1 VCGIAGILGA
11 DPALGRPAAER
22 MLAAL
27 RHRGPNDEGL
37 ESVAGPSEHPPALLV
52 HTRLSIVD
60 TSPAGHQPM
69 RDTGASTAARA
80 NVVTF
85 NGELYNFRELRAELT
100 KRGFSARSG
109 SDTEVL
115 LHAYRAWGVRAA
127 ERFEGMFA
135 FCLIDP
141 EQGIAWFCRDG
152 VGIKPLYLFEA
163 SGSLLF
169 ASEVR
174 ALLACGPELVAPR
187 LDGGA
192 LETYLAQGAVI
203 GEAAIVAGVRAL
215 DPGESLVTDFGGRRR
230 RSTRYWTATFGRGNG
245 ADRRAA
251 DGSEGPVSAAAVASA
266 AQRDRREVVREL
278 ATALRES
285 VRGQLLADVP
295 VGLFLSAGVDS
306 TALAVL
312 AHEVSTQPMRTLAVG
327 FDVPGFDETDEAEL
341 TARELGSV
349 HQRIQITGT
358 DIRAAI
364 DDVLAVTDQPT
375 VDGFNTYC
383 ISRAAHEAGL
393 TVALSGVGGDELFG
407 GYRTFKDV
415 PQALKLRRAVERLGS
430 DTLNHVSASLES
442 LAGIRVLSDHGRGLR
457 KLSRLLE
464 QPPDLTAS
472 YLLRRELFTAAERRA
487 FQALPAGLDPQT
499 GLRVEQLSSLRATTE
514 GTNPLD
520 SVAALEFSVYLRHM
534 LLRDAD
540 VYSMA
545 NRLEIRV
552 PLLDQR
558 VVALA
563 ASAPGA
569 WRRADPRPKPLLVD
583 AVGPRLP
590 ARVWRGKKRGFTLP
604 WQAWLRGPLRERAAS
619 AMHSTVWPAA
629 GLDVRAVRD
638 LWAAFLTGD
647 GRVSALEVLALV
659 VLESYLRRH
668 ALTH

>member
-1 VCGIAGILGA
+1 
-11 DPALGRPAAER
+11 
-22 MLAAL
+22 
-27 RHRGPNDEGL
+27 
-37 ESVAGPSEHPPALLV
+37 
-52 HTRLSIVD
+52 
-60 TSPAGHQPM
+60 M
-69 RDTGASTAARA
+69 RDPGVSPDARA

-85 NGELYNFRELRAELT
+85 NGELYNFRELRAELA
-100 KRGFSARSG
+100 KLGFAARSG

-115 LHAYRAWGVRAA
+115 LHAYRAWGARAA

-135 FCLIDP
+135 FCLVDP
-141 EQGIAWFCRDG
+141 ERGIAWFCRDG
-152 VGIKPLYLFEA
+152 VGIKPLYVYEA

-174 ALLACGPELVAPR
+174 ALLASGPEFVAPR
-187 LDGGA
+187 LDAGA

-203 GEAAIVAGVRAL
+203 GEESIVSGVRAL
-215 DPGESLVTDFGGRRR
+215 DPGESLVTDFAGRRL
-230 RSTRYWTATFGRGNG
+230 RSTRYWSATFGRGSG
-245 ADRRAA
+245 AERRAA
-251 DGSEGPVSAAAVASA
+251 DGSEAAIGEGQA
-266 AQRDRREVVREL
+266 AHAKLVDRSLLVGEL
-278 ATALRES
+278 AAALRES

-295 VGLFLSAGVDS
+295 VGLFLSAGIDS

-312 AHEVSTQPMRTLAVG
+312 ANEVSTQPLRTLAVG
-327 FDVPGFDETDEAEL
+327 FDVPGFDETDDAEL
-341 TARELGSV
+341 TARELGTV

-358 DIRAAI
+358 DIRASLE
-364 DDVLAVTDQPT
+364 DVLAATDQPT

-383 ISRAAHEAGL
+383 ISRAAHAAGL

-415 PQALKLRRAVERLGS
+415 PRALMLRRAVDKLGPE
-430 DTLNHVSASLES
+430 TLSHVSASLES
-442 LAGIRVLSDHGRGLR
+442 LAGTRALAQHGRGLR

-464 QPPDLTAS
+464 QPPNLTAS

-487 FQALPAGLDPQT
+487 LQALPSGLDAQT
-499 GLRVEQLSSLRATTE
+499 GLRVQGLSALGVTTQ
-514 GTNPLD
+514 GADPLD

-540 VYSMA
+540 VFSMA

-563 ASAPGA
+563 ARAPGA

-583 AVGPRLP
+583 AVGQRLP
-590 ARVWRGKKRGFTLP
+590 SRVWRAKKRGFTLP
-604 WQAWLRGPLRERAAS
+604 WHAWLRGPLRERAAS
-619 AMHSTVWPAA
+619 AMHANLWREA
-629 GLDVRAVRD
+629 GLDARAVRE
-638 LWAAFLTGD
+638 LWGAFLAGD